1 MDIQTN
7 LLLENQQLKAE
18 LERLRQENTALR
30 QELQSLNFDTVQ
42 LEGSLLEERIKATK
56 REETF
61 KFIQLL
67 YQEII
72 SATDACN
79 IYQITVKYLAENI
92 GFDRAIIFNK
102 SENNF
107 IPVAVRGYPDEN
119 IAEKLANPFFS
130 QFVERKKGILVNSK
144 TTAIGSDTYQSD
156 FQVKYFI
163 AVPFAIHDEVNHILF
178 AGNQTE
184 DNIRRPRLTR
194 SDLETLQI
202 LANQIAIAIRQTQLY
217 SQSLSAVAIA
227 QAQSLKIEQALHKV
241 QQTQAQLIQTE
252 KMSGLGQLVAGL
264 AHEINNPINFIHGN
278 LNHASNYVRDLLD
291 LLTLYQQQYPNPTAS
306 IQEQLDTIDW
316 EFLIDDLPKVL
327 SSMRGGAQRIR
338 QIILSLRNFS
348 RHDEADIKRVN
359 IHEGIDNTLLILQH
373 RLKATK
379 SHKRDIQIIKE
390 YGELPPVECYPG
402 QLNQVFMNVIAN
414 AIDALEELQS
424 ARSGKIN
431 SMPKGIKI
439 GSSGHAANSD
449 RSSEPV
455 HAKDSFSPCI
465 RIRTEVLDSGYVAIS
480 IADNGPGMNE
490 EVRNRLFDPFFTTK
504 PVGKGTGLGLTIS
517 YQIVV
522 EKHHGILRC
531 FSEPAQGAEFGIQI
545 PIKAAIKTGGDR

>member
-18 LERLRQENTALR
+18 LEKLRQENTALR

-92 GFDRAIIFNK
+92 GFDRAVIFKK

-119 IAEKLANPFFS
+119 LAEKLANPFFS
-130 QFVERKKGILVNSK
+130 QFVKRKKGILVNSK
-144 TTAIGSDTYQSD
+144 TTAIGSDTYQSN

-194 SDLETLQI
+194 SDLQTLQI

-291 LLTLYQQQYPNPTAS
+291 LLTLYQQQYPNPTAP

-373 RLKATK
+373 RLKATNPY
-379 SHKRDIQIIKE
+379 KRDIQIIKD

-424 ARSGKIN
+424 ARSGKLN

-449 RSSEPV
+449 RSSETV
-455 HAKDSFSPCI
+455 QSKDSFSPCI

-480 IADNGPGMNE
+480 IADNGPGMTE

-522 EKHHGILRC
+522 EKHRGILRC
-531 FSEPAQGAEFGIQI
+531 FSEPAQGAEFCIQI
-545 PIKAAIKTGGDR
+545 PIKAVR